1 MVLFSAH
8 GSKLLSK
15 SLLFPA
21 LFFLASCAH
30 LPMDSQYQGPAPL
43 PPALEQEYS
52 YPAYTGSYD
61 EQVLEEEETFVIKRI
76 TFPSTRNLIPAG
88 PIAIDYYDIK
98 DEEKHPVI
106 MVLPIL
112 GGNNAIARIFAAYFA
127 DNGYA
132 AVIVHRQREYKKIKQ
147 LNRVDQV
154 LRQMVLDH
162 RQVLDWI
169 ETRKELDPERT
180 GVFGVSMGGI
190 KAALVSALDKR
201 VSASVLALA
210 GGDLAYILTH
220 STERGVKKRRLK
232 YMEANKLTLDQF
244 YHKLET
250 TIGCDPMKYASHINA
265 AQSMMILALFDRAVP
280 FQKGRELRERIGSPE
295 TIYLVSGHYSAIL
308 YLYYVRRSALDFFRK
323 KLVLRDYSRAVL
335 KSK

>member
-1 MVLFSAH
+1 
-8 GSKLLSK
+8 
-15 SLLFPA
+15 
-21 LFFLASCAH
+21 
-30 LPMDSQYQGPAPL
+30 MDSRYKGPAPL
-43 PPALEQEYS
+43 SPALEQEYS

-61 EQVLEEEETFVIKRI
+61 ERVLGEEETFIIKRI

-88 PIAIDYYDIK
+88 PIAIDYYDTR
-98 DEEKHPVI
+98 DGEKHPVI

-132 AVIVHRQREYKKIKQ
+132 AVIVHRQREYKKITQ
-147 LNRVDQV
+147 LHRVDRV
-154 LRQMVLDH
+154 LRQIVLDH

-169 ETRKELDPERT
+169 ATRKELDAKRT

-244 YHKLET
+244 YHELET
-250 TIGCDPMKYASHINA
+250 TIACDPMKYAGHINA
-265 AQSMMILALFDRAVP
+265 ARSMMILALFDRAVP
-280 FQKGRELRERIGSPE
+280 FQKGRELKEKIGNPE

-308 YLYYVRRSALDFFRK
+308 YLYYVRRAALDFFRK
-323 KLVLRDYSRAVL
+323 KLVPQDYSRAFL